1 MTDSNPQHQE
11 YIQKQQSPR
20 NYQYTSDYQSN
31 TYAPSQTAIP
41 GLPFAQ
47 SQTGG

>member
-1 MTDSNPQHQE
+1 MTDSNLQPQE
-11 YIQKQQSPR
+11 YIQKPHSPR
-20 NYQYTSDYQSN
+20 NYQYTSDYQAH
-31 TYAPSQTAIP
+31 TYAPSKTAIS